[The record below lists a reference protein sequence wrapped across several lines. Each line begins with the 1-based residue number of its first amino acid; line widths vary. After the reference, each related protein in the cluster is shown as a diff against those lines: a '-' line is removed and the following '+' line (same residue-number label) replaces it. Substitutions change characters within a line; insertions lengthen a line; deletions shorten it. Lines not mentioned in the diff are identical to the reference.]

1 MSFICYFFIVAII
14 QLKYVLPL
22 FLFSVTKVMEKY
34 LVPDYANVQEFLAH
48 LGKRLGKLKKG
59 KLFVRRNNELCKSGL
74 CCSKADNTKQRLQFH
89 VHRCFCISLD
99 KF

>member
-1 MSFICYFFIVAII
+1 MSLFIFFFVAII
-14 QLKYVLPL
+14 QLKYVL

-59 KLFVRRNNELCKSGL
+59 KF
-74 CCSKADNTKQRLQFH
+74 F
-89 VHRCFCISLD
+89 
-99 KF
+99 